1 MAQSFIKQ
9 LYLMLETE
17 KTPVIAPIKRQNPF
31 DARKEKME
39 IIAILVGKQ
48 LGMVGIKFLS
58 RSERLFG
65 AYTYAAVDKNNENV
79 VIKIQPANELN
90 GYRKARQIISR
101 LPSDIAIHLP
111 TIYKVA
117 MLEDILHTIPDDLEN
132 DVPDLGIIVME
143 RLDELPGN
151 MFDMITSAPKNS
163 GQSLQSFLNDREA
176 FAAVVNDVIAKKI
189 GMITSVINRYSVRK
203 DIDIDSA
210 IDKLRMQIGRAAFT
224 TRLKK
229 DPMRLNPFDTFISQV
244 MEEIEL
250 WCFGIGIS
258 DKSAMNNV
266 SRQVSDAIAS
276 ALGKRA
282 VPKEPKTEKAGPLS
296 RSKGIKEL
304 IVAINKLIEIDI
316 EPSDLHGNNIMIRP
330 GSGELVLADLGHF
343 G

>member
-1 MAQSFIKQ
+1 
-9 LYLMLETE
+9 
-17 KTPVIAPIKRQNPF
+17 
-31 DARKEKME
+31 
-39 IIAILVGKQ
+39 
-48 LGMVGIKFLS
+48 
-58 RSERLFG
+58 
-65 AYTYAAVDKNNENV
+65 
-79 VIKIQPANELN
+79 
-90 GYRKARQIISR
+90 
-101 LPSDIAIHLP
+101 
-111 TIYKVA
+111 
-117 MLEDILHTIPDDLEN
+117 
-132 DVPDLGIIVME
+132 
-143 RLDELPGN
+143 
-151 MFDMITSAPKNS
+151 
-163 GQSLQSFLNDREA
+163 
-176 FAAVVNDVIAKKI
+176 
-189 GMITSVINRYSVRK
+189 
-203 DIDIDSA
+203 
-210 IDKLRMQIGRAAFT
+210 
-224 TRLKK
+224 
-229 DPMRLNPFDTFISQV
+229 